1 MFSSVAGAKKSIW
14 WALPSSLVEN
24 DVIFVGC
31 SIITMDTQLPPGLT
45 LIENFI
51 DADEE
56 ARLMAAVDAAPWDS
70 TLKRRVQHYGMRYD
84 YDRRTVTET
93 ELGSPSVPPI
103 PEWCG
108 FLVDRLDFTP
118 DQLIINE
125 YLPGQGI
132 ARHTDAFVF
141 GSPIVSLSLG
151 STCEMVFRCR
161 DSGAVV
167 GVILPPRSLLIMDG
181 DARSRWTHEIP
192 ARLTDCIGG
201 RRRRRTRRVSLTFR
215 VLAH

>member
-1 MFSSVAGAKKSIW
+1 MEI
-14 WALPSSLVEN
+14 
-24 DVIFVGC
+24 
-31 SIITMDTQLPPGLT
+31 QLPPGLT
-45 LIENFI
+45 IIEDFI
-51 DADEE
+51 DTDEE
-56 ARLMAAVDAAPWDS
+56 ARLLTAIDEAPWNT

-84 YDRRTVTET
+84 YDRKTVTAT
-93 ELGSPSVPPI
+93 ERESPSVPPI

-108 FLVDRLDFTP
+108 FLVERLAFIP

-125 YLPGQGI
+125 YMPGQGI
-132 ARHTDAFVF
+132 ARHTDAPIF

-151 STCEMVFRCR
+151 SMCEMVFRCR
-161 DSGAVV
+161 DSGAAV
-167 GVILPPRSLLIMDG
+167 GVILPPRSLLVMDG

-201 RRRRRTRRVSLTFR
+201 RRLKRTRRVSLTFR